1 MRTPPPLLNLR
12 DALATARS
20 HFRDRVPAAILDA
33 EQVVFVSDSQFG
45 FGNPVE
51 IVVSAAGSFRSAD
64 AFAPEFDEL
73 MLRGYPW
80 VNFHIAGVHE
90 GQLVVLI
97 ETPSTGVPGRRGTS
111 LNFSGPTHAVMENHG
126 VVNVRVLAAG

>member
-1 MRTPPPLLNLR
+1 MKTLPPLLDLR
-12 DALATARS
+12 AALATARS
-20 HFRDRVPAAILDA
+20 LFRDRVPAAILDA
-33 EQVVFVSDSQFG
+33 EPVVFVTHNQFG

-51 IVVSAAGSFRSAD
+51 IVVPAAGSLQSAD

-97 ETPSTGVPGRRGTS
+97 ETPDYTVPGPPGTS
-111 LNFSGPTHAVMENHG
+111 LNFSGPSNAVMENHG